1 MRSRRGRNQLS
12 ALIMYEKTD
21 KDLICHFS
29 GGGFS
34 GRKPH
39 QKHRG
44 MKSSMKREPATIGRD
59 LARRLFPVAFGLGFL
74 ISVGFPTLYTFLEYR
89 SMKAQA
95 VIHASE
101 LAERLR
107 RVVLESESLWKY
119 QAHRY
124 EQIIHD
130 FLPFKKIV
138 HIRVLDENGVPISDF
153 DRYPI
158 EHHSF
163 WDLYTVYGSSP
174 IVFNRET
181 VGQVV
186 IGASSGEPIRFAFL
200 FFLVSSV
207 VATTF
212 TVVIYLYPIKVV
224 NHLEGDLCSLNETLE
239 QRVVERTAQLQAAN
253 GELEAFS
260 FSVSHDLRAPLRHVT
275 GYIAAFREDFGAN
288 LEPDALHY
296 LDRID
301 VASVRMN
308 HLIDAMLTLSR
319 INREEI
325 RHETVDLSAIAR
337 EVAEEL
343 RGGDPER
350 RVISRIADGITVTGD
365 PALLR
370 NVLENLLGNAWKFTG
385 KRDEAEIAFGAEEQ
399 DGRQVLFVQDNGA
412 GFAMA
417 SAARLFAPF
426 QRFHRSDEF
435 AGSGIGLATVQRII
449 HRHGGRIW
457 AESEPGKGTIFRFV
471 LRGTEGEQS

>member
-1 MRSRRGRNQLS
+1 M
-12 ALIMYEKTD
+12 E
-21 KDLICHFS
+21 F
-29 GGGFS
+29 
-34 GRKPH
+34 
-39 QKHRG
+39 
-44 MKSSMKREPATIGRD
+44 SMKREPATIGQS

-74 ISVGFPTLYTFLEYR
+74 ISVGFPTLYTFLEYQ
-89 SMKAQA
+89 SMKGQA

-124 EQIIHD
+124 EQIIRD
-130 FLPFKKIV
+130 FLPFRKIV
-138 HIRVLDENGVPISDF
+138 HIRVLDEKGAPISDF
-153 DRYPI
+153 DRYPV

-186 IGASSGEPIRFAFL
+186 IGASTGESIRVAFL
-200 FFLVSSV
+200 FFLVSSM

-212 TVVIYLYPIKVV
+212 TVVIYVYPIKVV
-224 NHLEGDLCSLNETLE
+224 EGLEGDIRALNETLE
-239 QRVVERTAQLQAAN
+239 QRVAERTVQLQAAN

-260 FSVSHDLRAPLRHVT
+260 FSVSHDLRAPLRHIT
-275 GYIAAFREDFGAN
+275 GYLAAFREDFGAG
-288 LEPDALHY
+288 LEPEALHY
-296 LDRID
+296 LNRVDA
-301 VASVRMN
+301 ASVRMDQ
-308 HLIDAMLTLSR
+308 LIDAMLTLSR
-319 INREEI
+319 INREET
-325 RHETVDLSAIAR
+325 RHETVDLSAIAQ

-343 RGGDPER
+343 RSGDPER
-350 RVISRIADGITVTGD
+350 RVALRIADGITVTGD
-365 PALLR
+365 PTLLR

-385 KRDEAEIAFGAEEQ
+385 KRYEAEIVFGAEEQ
-399 DGRQVLFVQDNGA
+399 DGQQTLFVQDNGA
-412 GFAMA
+412 GFDMA
-417 SAARLFAPF
+417 SAERLFTPF
-426 QRFHRSDEF
+426 RRFHRSDEF

-471 LRGTEGEQS
+471 LGGVEEKQS